1 METIGDRIKKIRK
14 EKLHRT
20 QKEFGDCIGLKPNS
34 VSDIENGKNNPTQQ
48 TIKAIC
54 REFSISEQWLQ
65 TGNGDMNNTLPPADE
80 VMAAITNVL
89 EDVGYKNSTY
99 TLVKEFL
106 LKYDRLDPKS
116 KEVINKFADDVVN
129 GYIEKREDT

>member
-14 EKLHRT
+14 EKMHKT
-20 QKEFGDCIGLKPNS
+20 QREFGNCIGLKPNS

-48 TIKAIC
+48 TLKAIC
-54 REFSISEQWLQ
+54 REFSINEQWLQ
-65 TGNGDMNNTLPPADE
+65 TGSGDMDKPLPPEDE
-80 VMAAITNVL
+80 VTAAITNVL
-89 EDVGYKNSTY
+89 DDISCNNSIY